1 MEPETPRLCMREF
14 LLSDAHDLYEILGDG
29 ETMAYS
35 EPPYSLEKTKNFLKD
50 FCIRQKGAIAAVH
63 KDSGKVIGYIL
74 FHKTGKEEYEL
85 GWFFNRKYW
94 GQGYAF
100 EACSAVTEYA
110 FSVLKAQRLFAE
122 TADTEKSL
130 GLMKKLGMQWK
141 GTEVCQGQDGLLQIY
156 SLSAAVWQEQKSRL

>member
-1 MEPETPRLCMREF
+1 MESEMPRLRMRDF

-29 ETMAYS
+29 ETMACS

-50 FCIRQKGAIAAVH
+50 FCIRRRGAIAAVH

-74 FHKTGKEEYEL
+74 FHKTEEEAYEL

-100 EACSAVTEYA
+100 EACKAVTEYA
-110 FSVLKAQRLFAE
+110 FSVLKAKRLFAE
-122 TADTEKSL
+122 TADAVKSV
-130 GLMKKLGMQWK
+130 GLMKKLGMQWE
-141 GTEVCQGQDGLLQIY
+141 GTEVCQGGDGLLQIY
-156 SLSAAVWQEQKSRL
+156 GLSALDWREQTSRL